1 MTTNSSLS
9 APDNLL
15 TLLSQTRRLVTYF
28 SASVCHTESEW
39 RRKLIYP
46 ASVENDAGHNSLR
59 WRPASLGLT
68 NGFSLECWIKG
79 NKPGSRV
86 NYRWRFARMPT
97 PVFLFLLTLRRLF
110 LMLICYCCIFH
121 PQLLTWNETGPDKH
135 TLALTS
141 LTQEADRSSSTD
153 KFSPLCHG
161 VDANLWTVLPIRFVT
176 FQQKT
181 PTPPPSDE
189 QQMWTGTVFLMSSH
203 VHPKTMQLSSPLSV
217 PHYHNC
223 ICGSSHCNNL
233 AHVQERLTCCRFRLR
248 RLCRGWSFGST
259 LAVSRCLPEVL
270 ITP

>member
-1 MTTNSSLS
+1 MMRDITHSDGVLPPWDWLMAFPLNAESKETNRGREWTTDGAL
-9 APDNLL
+9 PGC
-15 TLLSQTRRLVTYF
+15 RRQF
-28 SASVCHTESEW
+28 
-39 RRKLIYP
+39 
-46 ASVENDAGHNSLR
+46 
-59 WRPASLGLT
+59 
-68 NGFSLECWIKG
+68 
-79 NKPGSRV
+79 
-86 NYRWRFARMPT
+86 
-97 PVFLFLLTLRRLF
+97 FLFLLTLRRLF